1 MWQSLRTATLLFLL
15 LTVVTGVI
23 YPLTVTAVAQAAF
36 GRQAG
41 GSLILQDGRAVGS
54 DLLGQPFDAPGDFW
68 GRPSATG
75 PVAYNGLG
83 GSGSNQAPTNPALE
97 TAVKERID
105 RLKAADPENTAVI
118 PADLVTTSASG
129 LDPHISP
136 AAAEFQVQRVARAR
150 GLEVAAVRRLVAMY
164 TAAPT
169 LGFLGMPRVHV
180 LRLNLALR
188 ELQPAAEVR

>member
-15 LTVVTGVI
+15 LTIVTGVI
-23 YPLTVTAVAQAAF
+23 YPLAVTAVAPAAF

-83 GSGSNQAPTNPALE
+83 SSGSNQAPTNPALE

-105 RLKAADPENTAVI
+105 RLKAADPDNTAAI

-136 AAAEFQVQRVARAR
+136 AAAEYQVQRVARAR
-150 GLEVAAVRRLVAMY
+150 GLEAVEVRRLVAAH
-164 TAAPT
+164 TEAPT
-169 LGFLGMPRVHV
+169 FGILGMPRVHV

-188 ELQPAAEVR
+188 ELQPASEVR

>member
-1 MWQSLRTATLLFLL
+1 MWQSLKTATLLFLL

-23 YPLTVTAVAQAAF
+23 YPLAVTTVAQAAF

-41 GSLILQDGRAVGS
+41 GSLILHDGRPVGS

-75 PVAYNGLG
+75 PIAYNGLG

-97 TAVKERID
+97 AAVKERID
-105 RLKAADPENTAVI
+105 RLKAADPDNTAVI

-136 AAAEFQVQRVARAR
+136 AAAEYQVQRVARAR
-150 GLEVAAVRRLVAMY
+150 GLDVAEVRRLVAAH
-164 TAAPT
+164 TDAPT

-188 ELQPAAEVR
+188 ELQPAPEVR